1 MFGMLG
7 RGEQDLA
14 RPSPPTFH
22 DSNPVRYH
30 PVRSGPVQSSPP
42 CQARLLPASELA
54 VGEHLTHTIKSA
66 LGVDVLEEEEEE
78 EEEEESIVRR
88 CMYL

>member
-1 MFGMLG
+1 MQIDVWDVGKGWARFGQT
-7 RGEQDLA
+7 E
-14 RPSPPTFH
+14 PTNLPRQQ
-22 DSNPVRYH
+22 SRTISS
-30 PVRSGPVQSSPP
+30 RPVQSSPP

-54 VGEHLTHTIKSA
+54 VGEHPTHTIKSA

-78 EEEEESIVRR
+78 EESIVRR